1 MAGPSSAFAD
11 DPNPTVSVKA
21 TAGKAVCKVTD
32 KKLDEMSG
40 IVATKSGFVVVN
52 DSTTNDAHKK
62 VFFLDTKCK
71 VVDEVAYSGKG
82 PFDPEDLILSP
93 DGRTLWIAD
102 IGDNNYDK
110 SSTRPSLAL
119 WTMPVDG
126 SKKPVIHR
134 VSYPDNDHH
143 DAEALLLTGDNIPLI
158 ITKEI
163 GRAAVIYQPTAA
175 LKADNDTGIPL
186 KKVGELTVNA
196 TETSGNPYAR
206 IGNKTIDG
214 GAVALGGKKVV
225 LRTYTDAL
233 EWDVTNG
240 DVLGTITKSKP
251 RTTALPDETLG
262 EAITYSPD
270 GTLFYTVSDMNGAD
284 DAATS
289 ILKYTPATTVT
300 ELKKASG
307 GSGGGTGTAWY
318 ADITL
323 DQITWAV
330 GAVGILG
337 LILVGAGIFGITKH
351 RKRTKSSPAWSD
363 DDPPEKTDSDA
374 DPETE
379 LIGVGGAQQRGVY
392 GGARSGPAAP
402 SSGAG
407 VYGNNNAQRSGP
419 VYGAGGAGAA
429 ASVSAGAAPA
439 AAPGGGRPPQ
449 GQPGRGP
456 QGQPPRPQGQ
466 PARGPQGQP
475 ARNPQGQPARGQ
487 QGQPPRGP
495 QGQPPRGP
503 QGQPPRGPQGQP
515 PRGPQGQPPQ
525 GQPARNPQ
533 SQPPRGPQG
542 QPPRGPQGQPAQ
554 GQPARNPQGQPARG
568 QQGQPPRG
576 PQGQPPRNPQGQ
588 PARGQQG
595 QPPRGPQ
602 QQPGGRSGPVYG
614 GGGTGGSGGAGGGS
628 QQHGQPPRGPQGQ
641 RPQRP
646 AGPQGQGGG
655 QGGQGPRP
663 PQGGNPRQ
671 GQGRGVYGQ
680 PGTGQ
685 GRPPQRG
692 GDDRGFRPEERFDNP
707 GYRR

>member
-1 MAGPSSAFAD
+1 MRRLVFPAIAAIGLVMAGPSSAFAD

-21 TAGKAVCKVTD
+21 TAGKPVCKVTD

-40 IVATKSGFVVVN
+40 IVATKSGYVVVN
-52 DSTTNDAHKK
+52 DSTPTESHKK

-71 VVDEVAYSGKG
+71 VVDEKAYSGKG

-93 DGRTLWIAD
+93 DGKTLWIAD

-110 SSTRPSLAL
+110 SSSRPSLAL

-134 VSYPDNDHH
+134 VSYPEGDHH

-163 GRAAVIYQPTAA
+163 GRPAGVYQPTAA
-175 LKADNDTGIPL
+175 LKADNETGVPL

-214 GAVALGGKKVV
+214 GAIAPGGGKVV

-233 EWDVTNG
+233 EWDVANN
-240 DVLGTITKSKP
+240 DVLGAILKGKA

-270 GTLFYTVSDMNGAD
+270 GALFYTVSDMNGAD
-284 DAATS
+284 DPATS
-289 ILKYTPATTVT
+289 ILKYTPATTVA

-307 GSGGGTGTAWY
+307 GSGGGDGNAWY

-323 DQITWAV
+323 DQITYAV
-330 GAVGILG
+330 GGVGLLG
-337 LILVGAGIFGITKH
+337 LILVGVGVIGITQH
-351 RKRTKSSPAWSD
+351 RKRAKSSPAWDD
-363 DDPPEKTDSDA
+363 DDPPEKG

-379 LIGVGGAQQRGVY
+379 LIGVGGAPQRPGVY
-392 GGARSGPAAP
+392 GGARSGPVPAAAGG
-402 SSGAG
+402 GAA
-407 VYGNNNAQRSGP
+407 VYGNNAQRSGP
-419 VYGAGGAGAA
+419 IYGAGGGAAGA
-429 ASVSAGAAPA
+429 
-439 AAPGGGRPPQ
+439 GGRP
-449 GQPGRGP
+449 
-456 QGQPPRPQGQ
+456 PQGQ

-475 ARNPQGQPARGQ
+475 ARGPQGQPARA
-487 QGQPPRGP
+487 P

-515 PRGPQGQPPQ
+515 G
-525 GQPARNPQ
+525 
-533 SQPPRGPQG
+533 
-542 QPPRGPQGQPAQ
+542 
-554 GQPARNPQGQPARG
+554 
-568 QQGQPPRG
+568 
-576 PQGQPPRNPQGQ
+576 
-588 PARGQQG
+588 
-595 QPPRGPQ
+595 RGPQ
-602 QQPGGRSGPVYG
+602 QQPGGRGGPVYG
-614 GGGTGGSGGAGGGS
+614 GGGGGGG
-628 QQHGQPPRGPQGQ
+628 QQSGQQPRGPQGQ

-646 AGPQGQGGG
+646 SGGPQGQGGG
-655 QGGQGPRP
+655 GPAQGPRP
-663 PQGGNPRQ
+663 PQGQGPRQ
-671 GQGRGVYGQ
+671 GRGAPGHGQ
-680 PGTGQ
+680 PGNAQ
-685 GRPPQRG
+685 GRPQRG
-692 GDDRGFRPEERFDNP
+692 GDGYGDRGFRPEERFDNP